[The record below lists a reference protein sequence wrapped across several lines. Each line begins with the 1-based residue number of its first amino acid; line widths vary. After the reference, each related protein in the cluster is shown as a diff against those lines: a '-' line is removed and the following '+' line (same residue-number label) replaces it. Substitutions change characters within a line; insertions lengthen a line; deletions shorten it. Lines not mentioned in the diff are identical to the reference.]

1 MNIEKDLNMLNNL
14 IKAMENSQELRFA
27 WEDFTDA
34 VVVESLKE
42 TYLRTINGG
51 FSSHPEDI
59 AENLKVNEALKV
71 VLSYFMFVGDAQ
83 EFFKE
88 AESERRAD

>member
-1 MNIEKDLNMLNNL
+1 MLNNI
-14 IKAMENSQELRFA
+14 IKALENSPEVKAA

-34 VVVESLKE
+34 LLVEKLKE
-42 TYLRTINGG
+42 TYMNTLNGG
-51 FSSHPEDI
+51 WSSHPEDI
-59 AENLKVNEALKV
+59 AENLKVNSAIAV

-88 AESERRAD
+88 AESERTAD

>member
-1 MNIEKDLNMLNNL
+1 MLNNI
-14 IKAMENSQELRFA
+14 IKALENSPEVKAA

-59 AENLKVNEALKV
+59 AENKKVNEALKV
-71 VLSYFMFVGDAQ
+71 VLRYFMYIGDAE

-88 AESERRAD
+88 AESERTSD

>member
-1 MNIEKDLNMLNNL
+1 
-14 IKAMENSQELRFA
+14 MEILLVIDAVVVDVAVVSDPILVDVA
-27 WEDFTDA
+27 VVTDA

-59 AENLKVNEALKV
+59 AENLKVNAALKV
-71 VLSYFMFVGDAQ
+71 VLGYFMFIGDAE

-88 AESERRAD
+88 AESERKSD

>member
-1 MNIEKDLNMLNNL
+1 MLNNL

-27 WEDFTDA
+27 WEDFTD
-34 VVVESLKE
+34 VIVVEKLKE
-42 TYLRTINGG
+42 TYLNTINGG

-71 VLSYFMFVGDAQ
+71 VLGYFMYIGDAH